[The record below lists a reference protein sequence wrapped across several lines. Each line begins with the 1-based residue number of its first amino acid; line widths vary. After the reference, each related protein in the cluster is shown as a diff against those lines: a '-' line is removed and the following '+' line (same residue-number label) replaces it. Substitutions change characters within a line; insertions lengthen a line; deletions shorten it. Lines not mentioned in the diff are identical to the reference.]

1 MSDGLGAGGFE
12 APGSSGTG
20 NGVECLLMEAL
31 NRRNNYVQSV
41 GRAISIMELLGR
53 RGWSGVTEVANEL
66 DIHKS
71 TAYRLLTTLRDR
83 GLVEQDAATEK
94 YRLGFGLVMLA
105 SSVTAD
111 LDIARC
117 SRPVCERLAGQTR
130 ETATVA
136 VLEGDDAIVIHQSNS
151 RFSALSVDWSGRHT
165 PLHATAAGKV
175 FLFYMPED
183 QRLRI
188 LEKPLQRYTE
198 NTILDP
204 AVLQDQ
210 LRVGRERGYWYTAEE
225 LEVGLNA
232 IAAPIRAAD
241 GAVVAAVSVSGPAF
255 RLPVDS
261 IRSVAEIVKEAAAEI
276 SRCLGFQYRAGSP
289 GNHF

>member
-12 APGSSGTG
+12 APGSSGTV
-20 NGVECLLMEAL
+20 NSVEYLLMEAL

-117 SRPVCERLAGQTR
+117 SHPVCERLAEQTR

-175 FLFYMPED
+175 FLFHMPQD

-276 SRCLGFQYRAGSP
+276 SRCLGFQDRVGSP